1 MFLVTNIIYSLS
13 DSYWTYDS
21 NNCYNIK
28 VEIKD
33 KTSLKYT
40 IKYKIFYELMVTQF
54 LLTILWS
61 TDLLC
66 TPQFQ
71 LEPYYF
77 LLGFCSPFF
86 SSSRQYFEN
95 LPP

>member
-40 IKYKIFYELMVTQF
+40 VKYKIFYELMVTQF
-54 LLTILWS
+54 LFCFVHPSYNLNQIIFSWIS
-61 TDLLC
+61 T
-66 TPQFQ
+66 
-71 LEPYYF
+71 F
-77 LLGFCSPFF
+77 LRKLNM
-86 SSSRQYFEN
+86 EN
-95 LPP
+95 HMGQTHREKEL